1 MLGSMI
7 VFDLN
12 SSAMVCQFPMNSA
25 VNCLGSLQRSSGF
38 RLGTTLLQIGNLNTP
53 ALSDSKCVLFA
64 INLPCILLKYFQSK
78 DPQIVLPLLESIV
91 EVVIENIKSEQAT
104 LNTLDLDLLINAD
117 QEIKTSTS
125 YLTILTALCDHWAH
139 RVIEMEDELQLDEE

>member
-12 SSAMVCQFPMNSA
+12 SSALVCQFPINSS

-38 RLGTTLLQIGNLNTP
+38 RLGTTLLQVGNLNTP
-53 ALSDSKCVLFA
+53 ALSDSKCVIFA

-91 EVVIENIKSEQAT
+91 EVVIENLKSEQAT
-104 LNTLDLDLLINAD
+104 MNTLDLDLLINAD
-117 QEIKTSTS
+117 
-125 YLTILTALCDHWAH
+125 
-139 RVIEMEDELQLDEE
+139 